1 MRFRSRLF
9 DAQNEFTN
17 CTAPNFGAVAHDRG
31 DYDQALTEYRKA
43 LAILEALGD
52 RAGMASSLTALGTL
66 YTENDAVED
75 GISFNLEALLI
86 NLELDLPGAA
96 YDVYWLNRQREMLGK
111 QLFQAVLEA
120 RLNKEDTAALL
131 AMLDEAEKRQGKS
144 LE

>member
-1 MRFRSRLF
+1 
-9 DAQNEFTN
+9 
-17 CTAPNFGAVAHDRG
+17 
-31 DYDQALTEYRKA
+31 
-43 LAILEALGD
+43 
-52 RAGMASSLTALGTL
+52 MARSLTALGAL

-144 LE
+144 PE